1 MPESPPLALPL
12 SDFLARIRDFA
23 SRNFDNAEVL
33 PFLRGGR
40 IRDEVL
46 APHLHWSPERYTRN
60 LVERNDDFALIVLCW
75 SPGQAAPVHGH
86 EGEKCWARVERGRLR
101 FANYREISR
110 QGDVAT
116 LKALG
121 KPVEGAPGHVDG
133 PADIHSVENLA
144 AWNTP
149 AVSLHLYTKP
159 YPEFDVFD
167 LATGRV
173 NRRAAQYDTRR

>member
-1 MPESPPLALPL
+1 MPDSPSL
-12 SDFLARIRDFA
+12 SLTDFLSRIRDFA
-23 SRNFDNAEVL
+23 SRGFDNAEVL

-40 IRDEVL
+40 IRDEDL
-46 APHLHWSPERYTRN
+46 APHLHWAPERYTRN
-60 LVERNDDFALIVLCW
+60 LVELNGDFALIVLCW

-101 FANYREISR
+101 FVNYRETGR
-110 QGDVAT
+110 TGDVAT
-116 LKALG
+116 LKTIGRPA
-121 KPVEGAPGHVDG
+121 EGAPGHVDG

-159 YPEFDVFD
+159 YPEFDVYD
-167 LATGRV
+167 PASGKVT
-173 NRRAAQYDTRR
+173 RRKAQYDTRS

>member
-1 MPESPPLALPL
+1 MSDTAPPPLGLT
-12 SDFLARIRDFA
+12 DFLARIRDFA

-40 IRDEVL
+40 IRDEDL
-46 APHLHWSPERYTRN
+46 ASYLHWTPERYTRN
-60 LVERNDDFALIVLCW
+60 LVELNGDFALIVLCW

-101 FANYREISR
+101 FVNYRETGR
-110 QGDVAT
+110 TGDVAT

-121 KPVEGAPGHVDG
+121 TPREGTPGHVDG

-149 AVSLHLYTKP
+149 AVTLHLYTKP
-159 YPEFDVFD
+159 YPEFDVYD
-167 LATGRV
+167 LATGRIT
-173 NRRAAQYDTRR
+173 RRKAQYDTR